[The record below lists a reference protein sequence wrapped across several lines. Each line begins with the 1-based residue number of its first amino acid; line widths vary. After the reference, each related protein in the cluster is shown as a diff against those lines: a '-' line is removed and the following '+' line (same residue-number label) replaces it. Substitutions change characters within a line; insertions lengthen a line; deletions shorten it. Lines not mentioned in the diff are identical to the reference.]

1 MKSGNSSNRVR
12 STGGSRFRRYLKR
25 ASLVASAGLS
35 MAAGVHA
42 QDVALYDNTDE
53 WVDGAASEDD
63 ASRSDRESGER
74 PRVVP
79 PSHQVRSGDTLW
91 DISRRYYGSPY
102 DWPKLWSYNPQITN
116 PHWIYP
122 DNVVR
127 LKGGEQGDAATT
139 SAADPSA
146 EASQGLSVTRRVT
159 RGPRSLWLRDEGFL
173 DAQAL
178 EASGTIVGSP
188 EEQMLLSSYDEV
200 YLRFEEGHTP
210 RPGQKLVIYRR
221 ITDEERTADEEGT
234 LVRILGEVE
243 VRAIDNEK
251 GVARALITAVSAP
264 IERGFPVAEM
274 PRRFEVVAAVPAEKS
289 LKAKVVASLEPL
301 ELVGD
306 EQVVFANVG
315 REDGV
320 KVGNRF
326 FVIRKGDKWR
336 KALPSDEAAMG
347 ARYPLQEGA
356 EEPDYPTEIIA
367 EARVVGV
374 RDKTATLFVT
384 RARYEVAIGDDVEL
398 RAGY

>member
-1 MKSGNSSNRVR
+1 MKSGNSSRTQR
-12 STGGSRFRRYLKR
+12 SKGCPRLPRALRR
-25 ASLVASAGLS
+25 AALVATAGVTLVT
-35 MAAGVHA
+35 GVHA
-42 QDVALYDNTDE
+42 QDVDLYDSTDE
-53 WVDGAASEDD
+53 WVDGAASDD
-63 ASRSDRESGER
+63 HARGSRQESER

-79 PSHQVRSGDTLW
+79 PAHKVQQGDTLW

-122 DNVVR
+122 ENVVQ
-127 LKGGEQGDAATT
+127 LKQGGDAE
-139 SAADPSA
+139 AAAAPVDPSS
-146 EASQGLSVTRRVT
+146 EAAQGLSVTRRIT

-221 ITDEERTADEEGT
+221 IGDEERTAQEEGT

-243 VRAIDNEK
+243 VRSIDEDK

-264 IERGFPVAEM
+264 IERGFPVAAI

-289 LKAKVVASLEPL
+289 LQAKVVASLEPL

-347 ARYPLQEGA
+347 ARYPRQEGA

-374 RDKTATLFVT
+374 RDKTSTLFVT